1 MQRAALICRIAHAMV
16 VTIVIVVG
24 VMAVNMVRYAG
35 VSEVTRDISLGF
47 DDMLKMGAD
56 QRYDAGDLGKEK
68 QSQEPRAN
76 APLGS
81 R

>member
-1 MQRAALICRIAHAMV
+1 MV
-16 VTIVIVVG
+16 VTTMFVIG
-24 VMAVNMVRYAG
+24 VMVVNMVRYASLG
-35 VSEVTRDISLGF
+35 KVTGDISLSL
-47 DDMLKMGAD
+47 DDMLKMGTN

-68 QSQEPRAN
+68 QSQKPWAN